1 MVVEEQQITHRIFK
15 IGSMS
20 FKNIQGI
27 LKNKFQNLKNPS
39 PKFKGV
45 KSSKKPKIKDIEVIE
60 F

>member
-1 MVVEEQQITHRIFK
+1 MVVEEQQIIHRISK
-15 IGSMS
+15 RSSMS

-39 PKFKGV
+39 PKLKKV
-45 KSSKKPKIKDIEVIE
+45 KSSKKPRIKDIEVIE